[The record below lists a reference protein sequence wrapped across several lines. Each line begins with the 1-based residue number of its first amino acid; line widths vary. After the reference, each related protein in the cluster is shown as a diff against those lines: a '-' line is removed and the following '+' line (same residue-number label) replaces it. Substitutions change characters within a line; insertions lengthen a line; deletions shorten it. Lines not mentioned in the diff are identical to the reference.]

1 MKSTGVGTR
10 QQQIIAT
17 VADSSGWNNTAELL
31 VQALAVLN
39 YWRVVRTWVDAEDG
53 ALVVDAE
60 QQAQLVCMR

>member
-31 VQALAVLN
+31 VQALVVLK
-39 YWRVVRTWVDAEDG
+39 YWRVVRTWLDAEDG